1 MEMNLHLTG
10 LESSFEA
17 HATVS
22 EETSAAYNE
31 IYIPVDLADSSSPA
45 VQGFMENTDRFR
57 AVVICE
63 ALGPSLND
71 VPLKVFDNA
80 LLLVVKG
87 GYIVIV
93 VDEKYME
100 DYAAFSADADLK
112 IVEQMVYQHRLN
124 VRDEWIWYCAI
135 VFEKL

>member
-1 MEMNLHLTG
+1 MGMNLHLTG
-10 LESSFEA
+10 IESSFEA

-31 IYIPVDLADSSSPA
+31 IYIPMDLADSSSPA
-45 VQGFMENTDRFR
+45 VQDFMENTDGFR

-63 ALGPSLND
+63 ALGPNLGD
-71 VPLKVFDNA
+71 VPLGVFDNA

-87 GYIVIV
+87 GHIVIV
-93 VDEKYME
+93 VDERYIE
-100 DYAAFSADADLK
+100 GHAAFSAATDLK
-112 IVEQMVYQHRLN
+112 VVEQMVYQHRLN
-124 VRDEWIWYCAI
+124 VRDQWIWYCAI